1 MFLSWVYTQYSVRC
15 TPSSPTGDGDDST
28 AVCISEG
35 SPPSGARVGGCLQCE
50 CVSEEQGMYVLGRD
64 PIST

>member
-1 MFLSWVYTQYSVRC
+1 MC

-35 SPPSGARVGGCLQCE
+35 SPPSSARVGGSLQCE
-50 CVSEEQGMYVLGRD
+50 CVLEEQGMYVLGL
-64 PIST
+64 